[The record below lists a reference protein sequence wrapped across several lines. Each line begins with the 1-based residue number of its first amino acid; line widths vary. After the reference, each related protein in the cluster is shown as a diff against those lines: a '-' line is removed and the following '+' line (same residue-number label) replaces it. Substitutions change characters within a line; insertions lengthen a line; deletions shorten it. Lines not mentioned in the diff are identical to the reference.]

1 MQKDAFTHWRLTTR
15 SNIYKNLVEEMYILL
30 IETTKNFYL
39 WKLEKMSLQCI
50 FKTLCCCSLKTNE
63 RKQRILQK
71 VCLDKSSV
79 IIIYFSVV
87 FQLNDCVKVQI

>member
-1 MQKDAFTHWRLTTR
+1 
-15 SNIYKNLVEEMYILL
+15 MYILL
-30 IETTKNFYL
+30 IETTKIFIFEN
-39 WKLEKMSLQCI
+39 WKKCHRLHCI

>member
-1 MQKDAFTHWRLTTR
+1 
-15 SNIYKNLVEEMYILL
+15 
-30 IETTKNFYL
+30 
-39 WKLEKMSLQCI
+39 MSLQCI

-63 RKQRILQK
+63 RKQRISQK

-87 FQLNDCVKVQI
+87 FQLNDCVKVQIYPVIVLKNVQTTYTENSH